1 MKLTIHGQSRRHAMT
16 MRSIVSVAAAVL
28 ATAAFAGNSPAMA
41 STRQASVQ
49 QSNGHGQPNG
59 PERVIFDTD
68 LGGDCD
74 DTGAQAI
81 LNVAQDN
88 QQVRLLGVM
97 ASNPG
102 TKWAAGAVDAIDTYY
117 RHGNIPIGVRDRGS
131 SGERMGNVSGY
142 ATDLAANFPNDVG
155 DGSSL
160 PNATMLYRKIL
171 SHQPDHSVTV
181 VVTGSQSNL
190 ANLLNSSA
198 DQYSRL
204 SGAALVAKK
213 VSKLVMMGS
222 NIPSGGEWNIELDP
236 DAAKLVSDTWPTPMV
251 YSGGEVGGSI
261 MTGSR
266 LFTETPITN
275 PVREAYKDYVG
286 EGNNRPSW
294 DLTAAY
300 FAIFGTNTGLFT
312 LSSPGKNV
320 IDPSSGGN
328 TWVSDPGGNARYLIK
343 TAPDAQIGTALSDLF
358 VQPPRGNGR

>member
-1 MKLTIHGQSRRHAMT
+1 
-16 MRSIVSVAAAVL
+16 
-28 ATAAFAGNSPAMA
+28 MA
-41 STRQASVQ
+41 SPGHASVQ
-49 QSNGHGQPNG
+49 QSNGNKQPNQNG
-59 PERVIFDTD
+59 HHKPERVIFDTD
-68 LGGDCD
+68 LGGDVD
-74 DTGAQAI
+74 DTAAQAI

-88 QQVRLLGVM
+88 EQARLLGVM
-97 ASNPG
+97 VSNPG
-102 TKWAAGAVDAIDTYY
+102 TKWAAGAVDAINTYY

-160 PNATMLYRKIL
+160 PNATTLYRKIL
-171 SHQPDHSVTV
+171 SRQPDHSVTIA
-181 VVTGSQSNL
+181 VTGSQSNL

-213 VSKLVMMGS
+213 VSKLAIMGS

-261 MTGSR
+261 LTGSR

-275 PVREAYKDYVG
+275 PVREGYKDYVG

-300 FAIFGTNTGLFT
+300 FAVFGTNTGLFA

-320 IDPSSGGN
+320 IDPSSGHN
-328 TWVSDPGGNARYLIK
+328 TWTSDPGGNARYMIK
-343 TAPDAQIGTALSDLF
+343 TASDDQIGTALSDLF
-358 VQPPRGNGR
+358 VQPPRGNS